1 MQAFDNTGLKKHRR
15 VFLLVLDSVGAGALP
30 DAARYGDEGA
40 FTLRSVFE
48 TGILHCET
56 LRRLGIGA
64 IDGLSFLGACDAPL
78 AATARL
84 APRSVGKDTTCGH
97 WEIAGV
103 VSQEAMPTFPE
114 GFPPAVIDPFCAQI
128 GRGILCNRPYS
139 GTQVIRDY
147 GQAHL
152 QSGKPIVYTSAD
164 SVFQIAA
171 HVRATPLETLY
182 EYCRIARN
190 ILQGEY
196 AVGRVIARPFDGVA
210 PDFFRTPDRKDFS
223 APPPKKTIADAL
235 CQSGYDVFGVGKIG
249 DIFAGRGLTQSF
261 VVHGNDACMQQTL
274 ELQKRDFCG
283 LCFVNLV
290 DFDMLYGHRNDA
302 RGYAQALNAFDAWLA
317 DFLSGMRQ
325 DDIVMIT
332 ADHGCDPGMLR
343 STDHT
348 REYVP
353 LLCCGKHVKP
363 VRLGTRLGFCDIGAT
378 IAELFHVQLETPGT
392 SFAGDIFN
400 LEMETGYDQ

>member
-1 MQAFDNTGLKKHRR
+1 MTNYDIAALHAQGR

-30 DAARYGDEGA
+30 DAVQYADEGA
-40 FTLRSVFE
+40 FTLRSVYE
-48 TGILHCET
+48 TGILRLET
-56 LRRLGIGA
+56 LKRLGIGA
-64 IDGLSFLGACDAPL
+64 IDGLSFLGNGNTPL
-78 AATARL
+78 ASTARL
-84 APRSVGKDTTCGH
+84 APRSAGKDTTCGH

-103 VSQEAMPTFPE
+103 VSQRPMPTFPD

-171 HVRATPLETLY
+171 HVRVTPLETLY
-182 EYCRIARN
+182 QYCRIARE
-190 ILQGEY
+190 ILRGDY
-196 AVGRVIARPFDGVA
+196 AVGRVIARPFDGDA

-223 APPPKKTIADAL
+223 APPPKKTVMDAL
-235 CQSGYDVFGVGKIG
+235 CENGYEVFGVGKIG
-249 DIFAGRGLTQSF
+249 DIFAGRGLSHSF
-261 VVHGNDACMQQTL
+261 AVHGNDACMQQTL
-274 ELQKRDFCG
+274 ELQKRDFHG

-302 RGYAQALNAFDAWLA
+302 RGYAQALNAFDTWLA
-317 DFLSGMRQ
+317 AFLQGMRR
-325 DDIVMIT
+325 DDILFIT
-332 ADHGCDPGMLR
+332 ADHGCDPGLLR

-353 LLCCGKHVKP
+353 LLCCGRQVKP

-378 IAELFHVQLETPGT
+378 IADIFGVPLETPGV
-392 SFAGDIFN
+392 SFAGDILY
-400 LEMETGYDQ
+400 LETERCR